1 MALSPVD
8 RELLDRC
15 LTAKPRAWEDFVD
28 RFLGLVAHVINHS
41 AQSRGTKLTTQDV
54 EDLAADVFLAIVV
67 NDFAVLR
74 RFKGE
79 SSLATYL
86 TVVARRVVIREL
98 LKRKSGNEVHDHHDE
113 AADSSFAGVEQR
125 VMDREEIDRLLDG
138 LDGSEA
144 EIVRQYHL
152 QGKSY
157 AEISSAIGV
166 PENSIGPTL
175 TRARAKLRA
184 NVNSAAS

>member
-28 RFLGLVAHVINHS
+28 RFLGLVVHVINHS
-41 AQSRGTKLTTQDV
+41 AQSRGLKLSTQDV
-54 EDLAADVFLAIVV
+54 EDLAADVFLAVVV

-74 RFKGE
+74 RFRGE

-98 LKRKSGNEVHDHHDE
+98 IKRKPGAEVHDHGE
-113 AADSSFAGVEQR
+113 AADGYASAEQR
-125 VMDREEIDRLLDG
+125 VMDRDEVERLLDG
-138 LDGSEA
+138 LEGTEA
-144 EIVRQYHL
+144 EVVRMYHL

-157 AEISSAIGV
+157 AEISSATGV
-166 PENSIGPTL
+166 PENSVGPTL
-175 TRARAKLRA
+175 SRARAKLRA

>member
-28 RFLGLVAHVINHS
+28 RFLGLVIHVINHS
-41 AQSRGTKLTTQDV
+41 AQSRGIRLSPQDV
-54 EDLAADVFLAIVV
+54 EDLAADVFLSIVV

-74 RFKGE
+74 RFRGE

-86 TVVARRVVIREL
+86 TVISRRVVVREL
-98 LKRKSGNEVHDHHDE
+98 LKRRPGAELTDADQHH
-113 AADSSFAGVEQR
+113 AATASAEQR
-125 VMDREEIDRLLDG
+125 IMDRDEVDRLLEG
-138 LDGSEA
+138 LEGSQA
-144 EIVRQYHL
+144 EIVRLYHL
-152 QGKSY
+152 EGKSY
-157 AEISSAIGV
+157 QEISAALGM

-175 TRARAKLRA
+175 SRARAKLRA
-184 NVNSAAS
+184 GVDSATQA

>member
-28 RFLGLVAHVINHS
+28 RFLGLVVHVINHS
-41 AQSRGTKLTTQDV
+41 AQSRGLKLASQDV
-54 EDLAADVFLAIVV
+54 EDLAADVFLAVVV

-74 RFKGE
+74 RFRGE

-98 LKRKSGNEVHDHHDE
+98 LKRKAGTELHDHEETADANY
-113 AADSSFAGVEQR
+113 AAAEQR
-125 VMDREEIDRLLDG
+125 VMDREEVERLLDG
-138 LDGSEA
+138 LEGNEA
-144 EIVRQYHL
+144 EVVRQYHL
-152 QGKSY
+152 QGKTY
-157 AEISSAIGV
+157 AEISSATGV
-166 PENSIGPTL
+166 AENSIGPTL
-175 TRARAKLRA
+175 SRARAKLRA

>member
-41 AQSRGTKLTTQDV
+41 AQSRGMKLTSQDV

-98 LKRKSGNEVHDHHDE
+98 LKRKSGTELHDHDE
-113 AADSSFAGVEQR
+113 AADANYSSAEQR
-125 VMDREEIDRLLDG
+125 IMDREEIDRLLDG
-138 LDGSEA
+138 LNGSDA
-144 EIVRQYHL
+144 EVVRQYHL
-152 QGKSY
+152 QGKTY
-157 AEISSAIGV
+157 AEISSATGI

-175 TRARAKLRA
+175 SRARAKLRA